1 MSDSLK
7 VHPRD
12 VWQIST
18 NDEHTLMAG
27 NQERLSLKLVASP
40 GSWRLYSARKVDERF
55 KAFELKVFQRDR
67 YTCQFCGF
75 QAKLFQ
81 EIINLDGNY
90 TNNRLTNL
98 VTSCCF
104 CAQCFFIESVGVGGY
119 GGGTLIF
126 LPELTQSELNSLCH
140 VLFCAITN
148 DTGYKSSAQ
157 NIYRSFKFRS
167 QMVEEKFGEGTSDPA
182 IFGQLIIDSGS
193 SSAQTEEK
201 LFKNIRLLPS
211 RAKFRKQIEQWAA
224 NALEEI
230 TVNN

>member
-1 MSDSLK
+1 
-7 VHPRD
+7 
-12 VWQIST
+12 
-18 NDEHTLMAG
+18 MAG
-27 NQERLSLKLVASP
+27 HQERGNLKLTASA
-40 GSWRLYSARKVDERF
+40 GSWRLYSARKADERF

-81 EIINLDGNY
+81 EIVNVDY
-90 TNNRLTNL
+90 DFTNNRLSNL
-98 VTSCCF
+98 ATACCF

-119 GGGTLIF
+119 GGGTLVY
-126 LPELTQSELNSLCH
+126 LPELSQAELNSLCH

-167 QMVEEKFGEGTSDPA
+167 QIVEEKYGEGTSDPA
-182 IFGQLIIDSGS
+182 IFGQLIIDS
-193 SSAQTEEK
+193 AVTPDVAEN

-211 RAKFRKQIEQWAA
+211 RAKFRKQIERWAA
-224 NALEEI
+224 SALEEI
-230 TVNN
+230 TENK